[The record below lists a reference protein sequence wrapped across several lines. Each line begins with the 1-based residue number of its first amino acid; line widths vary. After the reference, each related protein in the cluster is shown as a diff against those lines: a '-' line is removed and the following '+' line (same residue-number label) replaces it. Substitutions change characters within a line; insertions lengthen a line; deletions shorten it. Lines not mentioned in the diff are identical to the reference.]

1 MNPKE
6 KEELDL
12 LAKLEEQNRA
22 LLADAKAVPSLNTRR
37 REGSISSSISTESST
52 DGLKRMFYRNVYLF
66 VYATRKLFLYY
77 HERSLLAYLV
87 AFVP

>member
-22 LLADAKAVPSLNTRR
+22 LLSDAKAVPSLNTRR

-52 DGLKRMFYRNVYLF
+52 DGLKRMFIRNVYLCE
-66 VYATRKLFLYY
+66 YASGNLFFNFTTTDLF
-77 HERSLLAYLV
+77 SSI
-87 AFVP
+87 